1 MFSGKGPTVPWA
13 RVSVCMD
20 RPQLGQKAAVSGI
33 WAAQCGHE
41 ISVTLD
47 GSTVGHD
54 IKTPGG
60 RQMGASAAD
69 VQLHRF
75 TCRLTPSRTDSMFR
89 AIFCA
94 AEKMR
99 RTPGG

>member
-1 MFSGKGPTVPWA
+1 M
-13 RVSVCMD
+13 
-20 RPQLGQKAAVSGI
+20 SGI

-41 ISVTLD
+41 ISVTLV

-60 RQMGASAAD
+60 RQMGALV
-69 VQLHRF
+69 VQVNLPMF

-99 RTPGG
+99 RTTGG